1 MKILLINAPRINSI
15 WCGVPDIFNGKDQHL
30 FPPQGIMYLS
40 AYLKKHTDHQVK
52 ILDANCDLLSQ
63 EQIAAEIRAYDP
75 QVVGITAM
83 THNLIDV
90 HQCALSAKA
99 ANPDIHVILGGPHA
113 MRFPDE
119 AIGLSGVDSICFERD
134 AEEPLAEWIDSLEG
148 KKKPEEVLGFYYKK
162 ADGSIVRNAAR
173 PINKDLSRF
182 PMPDREGINLDE
194 YYTPGM
200 LGMRSTTIVTSRGCP
215 NGCKFCLSTAAFAS
229 RTVKDIVDEMEVCK
243 SMGIEEVL
251 FVDDI
256 FNAPTRRVIEISEE
270 ILRRKLKMYW
280 AFKGT
285 IAGTTYEMLKIAR
298 KAGCLRGHFGVESG
312 TEEGL
317 KALGKTFMRPE
328 KARQVFK
335 WCKELDMCGCAYI
348 MIGTPAEKNRDDIMR
363 TVDFVYQL
371 DPEFVVYAITSPY
384 PDTPLWQ
391 KGADLKLWDP
401 DIWKRFM
408 QNPTVENAD
417 AIPTM
422 WNQYMSREELLSIFK
437 EINRDFYFDPL
448 RIYRT
453 LSKMTNWKGVKRIAQ
468 GGLAIAKL
476 QLIKAAS
483 HRI

>member
-40 AYLKKHTDHQVK
+40 AYIKAHSNHEVK
-52 ILDANCDLLSQ
+52 ILDANCDLLTQ
-63 EQIAAEIRAYDP
+63 AQIEQRIRDYDP
-75 QVVGITAM
+75 QVVGITTM

-90 HQCALSAKA
+90 HECVKSAKRV
-99 ANPDIHVILGGPHA
+99 NKDIHVILGGPHA
-113 MRFPDE
+113 MRFPEE
-119 AIGLSGVDSICFERD
+119 AISLSGVNSICNERD
-134 AEEPLAEWIDSLEG
+134 AEEAFAEWIDYLDG
-148 KKKPEEVLGFYYKK
+148 KGEAKNVKGIWFKN
-162 ADGSIVRNAAR
+162 ADGSVTRNEAR

-200 LGMRSTTIVTSRGCP
+200 LGLRSTTIVTSRGCP
-215 NGCKFCLSTAAFAS
+215 QGCKFCLSTAAFAS

-243 SMGIEEVL
+243 DMGIEEVL

-256 FNAPTRRVIEISEE
+256 FNAPTKRVIEISQE

-298 KAGCLRGHFGVESG
+298 EAGCLRGHFGVESG
-312 TEEGL
+312 TPEGL
-317 KALGKTFMRPE
+317 QALGKTFMKPE

-348 MIGTPAEKNRDDIMR
+348 MIGTPAEKSRDDIMR

-371 DPEFVVYAITSPY
+371 DPEYVVYAITSPY

-391 KGADLKLWDP
+391 RGADLHLWDP
-401 DIWKRFM
+401 DVWKRFM
-408 QNPTVENAD
+408 LNPTIETAEQ
-417 AIPTM
+417 IPTM

-437 EINRDFYFDPL
+437 EINRDFYFDPMK
-448 RIYRT
+448 IYHT
-453 LSKMTNWKGVKRIAQ
+453 LKKMTNWEGVKRIAQ

-476 QLIKAAS
+476 QLIKAQS
-483 HRI
+483 RRI